1 MPVRSAAV
9 TRICLLGLLRLSLLM
24 TNSVVAFSS
33 LPQQHLCR
41 FRPSVSHSHPLSPT
55 NENVRGGTTTTT
67 KLDLVNPALAS
78 VLAGSLAGAIGVGV
92 AFPLDTLKTKSQILG
107 QQQQQQQSLGQPKRE
122 EKFVT
127 GEDGSVALEQ
137 PGKNNN
143 LGLVQL
149 VKLILV
155 TEGVAGF
162 FGGVRGMMIGQA
174 LIKAVAFSANAAALQ
189 ALQPCA
195 MTSVVSLILA
205 ACFSGFVTSFLVAPV
220 ERVKVMMQASSQYA
234 HELECLK
241 AVVDTEGWEG
251 LFGRGLGPTL
261 AREVPSYGI
270 YFVVYGLFMQ
280 TPAAT
285 LLGPTAPLL
294 FGALSGCACW
304 IPVYPVDVVK
314 VSSIII

>member
-1 MPVRSAAV
+1 
-9 TRICLLGLLRLSLLM
+9 
-24 TNSVVAFSS
+24 
-33 LPQQHLCR
+33 
-41 FRPSVSHSHPLSPT
+41 
-55 NENVRGGTTTTT
+55 
-67 KLDLVNPALAS
+67 
-78 VLAGSLAGAIGVGV
+78 
-92 AFPLDTLKTKSQILG
+92 
-107 QQQQQQQSLGQPKRE
+107 
-122 EKFVT
+122 VT
-127 GEDGSVALEQ
+127 GDDGSVALEQ
-137 PGKNNN
+137 PSKNN
-143 LGLVQL
+143 LGLIQL
-149 VKLILV
+149 IKLILV

-174 LIKAVAFSANAAALQ
+174 LIKAVAFSVNTAALQ
-189 ALQPCA
+189 ALQPYA
-195 MTSVVSLILA
+195 VASVVSLIMA

-220 ERVKVMMQASSQYA
+220 ERVKVMMQASSQSA
-234 HELECLK
+234 HELECVK
-241 AVVDTEGWEG
+241 AVLDTEGWEG

-314 VSSIII
+314 VRYQ